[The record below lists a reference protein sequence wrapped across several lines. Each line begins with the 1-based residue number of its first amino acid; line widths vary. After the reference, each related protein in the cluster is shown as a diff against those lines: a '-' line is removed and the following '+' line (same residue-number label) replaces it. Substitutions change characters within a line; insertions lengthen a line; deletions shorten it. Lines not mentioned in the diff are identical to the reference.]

1 MVANDLNSGG
11 EVFMNPENFKM
22 ATIVITVFLIIC
34 VYPFLQ
40 KHFTQGVMMG
50 VCKGL
55 MRRRKRWIQDRISY
69 CL

>member
-22 ATIVITVFLIIC
+22 ATIVITVLPIIC

-50 VCKGL
+50 SVKG
-55 MRRRKRWIQDRISY
+55 
-69 CL
+69 